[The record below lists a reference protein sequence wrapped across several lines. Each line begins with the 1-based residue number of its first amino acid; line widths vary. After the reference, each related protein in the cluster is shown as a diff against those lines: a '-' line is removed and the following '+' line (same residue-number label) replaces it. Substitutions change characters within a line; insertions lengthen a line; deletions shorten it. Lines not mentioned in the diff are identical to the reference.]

1 MVALLYMF
9 RSALNIYSSKE
20 YIYIMDD
27 ALSFFFFFFFW
38 VRWMFF
44 HYSTYMF
51 TCALNIYV

>member
-27 ALSFFFFFFFW
+27 ALSFFFFFFW